1 MYAFKEMK
9 RVATAAVLVP
19 LVLLLIFLG
28 PTWLITLVAVLVAEL
43 ALWEYLTLADA
54 AGAKTPRI
62 ATTIAV
68 VLLFACI
75 FRRPDFLGPL
85 LGALP

>member
-28 PTWLITLVAVLVAEL
+28 PAWLIALVAVFVAEL
-43 ALWEYLTLADA
+43 ALWEYLALADA

-62 ATTIAV
+62 ATMIAV
-68 VLLFACI
+68 VLLFA
-75 FRRPDFLGPL
+75 
-85 LGALP
+85 